1 MNGSTGTAVLN
12 YIINY
17 KEEKKRRREE
27 EKRRERVKFDTERE
41 RKIEGQV

>member
-27 EKRRERVKFDTERE
+27 KGSSLTQSERGR
-41 RKIEGQV
+41 